1 MFISLAREGG
11 RVLQTTTPNQKHL
24 IITKL
29 ANLLLE
35 RQRDILDANSKDI
48 EMANKSGM
56 DNILK
61 CRPEKLK
68 LWLRVL
74 GMQFIAKLWGVN
86 ILGNEIVKCHLQYKI
101 FSVLKIVMDV

>member
-56 DNILK
+56 EHISK
-61 CRPEKLK
+61 GKPEKRK
-68 LWLRVL
+68 FWLRFW
-74 GMQFIAKLWGVN
+74 GMQI
-86 ILGNEIVKCHLQYKI
+86 IT
-101 FSVLKIVMDV
+101 

>member
-61 CRPEKLK
+61 MQARKTQTLIKGFRHAIYCKA
-68 LWLRVL
+68 LR
-74 GMQFIAKLWGVN
+74 
-86 ILGNEIVKCHLQYKI
+86 C
-101 FSVLKIVMDV
+101 

>member
-56 DNILK
+56 ENILK

-68 LWLRVL
+68 L
-74 GMQFIAKLWGVN
+74 
-86 ILGNEIVKCHLQYKI
+86 
-101 FSVLKIVMDV
+101 